1 MLSIHWTRRHRCAR
15 IVCDTTP
22 RHVKPCN
29 GASFTCNCKLKIPM
43 IHTFEVISK
52 NEAIALAQCTYV
64 ICIIMTR
71 HVNQNQ
77 SSTSPTWSSCKRS
90 HVVFCYL
97 RHINIFAR
105 WGNTKKKTEYNIFM
119 DLIKPSPHQPTNKN
133 WQLQWIADA
142 LRQKFWPS
150 HTERLAATL
159 YDSLKLDP
167 PENTMQNLL
176 HECEAGSTGRTS
188 VNFPYCT
195 SCHQVFILLHANH
208 KTYTF

>member
-119 DLIKPSPHQPTNKN
+119 DLIKPSPHQPSNKN

-150 HTERLAATL
+150 HTERLIATGCDAL
-159 YDSLKLDP
+159 WFSETGSTRKYCAKFTSRVRGRFDRPHECKFP
-167 PENTMQNLL
+167 VL
-176 HECEAGSTGRTS
+176 HELPSSIYLITC
-188 VNFPYCT
+188 
-195 SCHQVFILLHANH
+195 
-208 KTYTF
+208 